1 MDGAAVRGRGAT
13 APSPDGGNGA
23 RDTMRR
29 VGVFGGTFDPVHV
42 GHLVLAEQC
51 REQGRLDE
59 VWFVPSARPPH
70 KLDRPR
76 TPFDRRAEMLA
87 LAVAGNPAFRVEL
100 SEKDRPGPS
109 FTVDTLA
116 DFRGQ
121 RPDCEFYLLI
131 GSDTL
136 RDLHT
141 WKDPDG
147 IVAAAGLLVVARPNC
162 PVLSAEQLRAALRL
176 PEAVPVRLQ
185 RIEAPPIDV
194 ASRDLRERAAQ
205 GHSLRYLVPRAVEAY
220 IAEKHLYRGEGAES
234 APNPPSCP

>member
-1 MDGAAVRGRGAT
+1 
-13 APSPDGGNGA
+13 
-23 RDTMRR
+23 MRR
-29 VGVFGGTFDPVHV
+29 IGVFGGTFDPVHL

-70 KLDRPR
+70 KPEPR

-87 LAVAGNPAFRVEL
+87 LAVAGNPAFRVER
-100 SEKDRPGPS
+100 SENDRPDLS
-109 FTVDTLA
+109 YTVDTLA
-116 DFRGQ
+116 EFR
-121 RPDCEFYLLI
+121 RRHPDCDFFLLI

-141 WKDPDG
+141 WKDPAG

-162 PVLSAEQLRAALRL
+162 PVLSAEEVRTRLRL
-176 PEAVPVRLQ
+176 PDAVPLRLECVTSPLLD
-185 RIEAPPIDV
+185 I

-205 GHSLRYLVPRAVEAY
+205 GRSLRYLVPRAVEAY
-220 IAEKHLYRGEGAES
+220 IADKHLYS
-234 APNPPSCP
+234 

>member
-1 MDGAAVRGRGAT
+1 
-13 APSPDGGNGA
+13 
-23 RDTMRR
+23 MRR

-51 REQGRLDE
+51 REQGGLDE

-116 DFRGQ
+116 DFR
-121 RPDCEFYLLI
+121 RLHRDDDFHLII

-136 RDLHT
+136 HDLPTWRD
-141 WKDPDG
+141 PAG

-162 PVLSAEQLRAALRL
+162 PLLSPEQLREALHL
-176 PEAVPVRLQ
+176 ADAVPLRLQ
-185 RIEAPPIDV
+185 RVESPLIDI
-194 ASRDLRERAAQ
+194 ASRDLRDRAAH
-205 GHSLRYLVPRAVEAY
+205 GRSLRYLVPRAVEAY
-220 IAEKHLYRGEGAES
+220 IADKQLYRHEEPTS
-234 APNPPSCP
+234 AAPAPASP